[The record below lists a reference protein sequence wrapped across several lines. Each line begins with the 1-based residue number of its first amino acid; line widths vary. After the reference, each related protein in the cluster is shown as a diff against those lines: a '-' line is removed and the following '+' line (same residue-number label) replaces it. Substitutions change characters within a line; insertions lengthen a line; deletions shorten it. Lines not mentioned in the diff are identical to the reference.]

1 MFESDRVHVRY
12 RNRGRPHPQSTK
24 AAGYDCSIVVTP
36 HQAEDDVHSSAEI
49 VCVGVPLAHCTLSI
63 RDDDGE
69 ELSTDHYG
77 HITARGPM
85 ISPGYYGGTEARQNG
100 WLDTGDLGF
109 IHRGALYIAGRAKD
123 TIIVNGVNYHPN
135 DLERVCC
142 AEARIETGKVTC
154 CSVFDARL
162 GREQVLVFVVHR
174 QDFESFQP
182 VIKAVRAALGRQA
195 LLEIDHVLPVKAM
208 PKTTSGKVQRYRLVE
223 RFLQGEFDALIG
235 SATTPDSI
243 SGGTDLEQMLLVL
256 FNEIIPD
263 VQVGLEDNFL
273 EAGVSSLSL
282 AEVAERLDEMYPDRL
297 DLSDLLEYPTIP
309 ELAALLEKQIS

>member
-1 MFESDRVHVRY
+1 MRLIFNGGEPIAKATCDAFAAALGPCRLSPTAIRPAYGLAEASVALTIREVAAPVESVRILRDQLKVGQPVPY
-12 RNRGRPHPQSTK
+12 G
-24 AAGYDCSIVVTP
+24 
-36 HQAEDDVHSSAEI
+36 AEDDVHSSAEI

-154 CSVFDARL
+154 C
-162 GREQVLVFVVHR
+162 
-174 QDFESFQP
+174 
-182 VIKAVRAALGRQA
+182 
-195 LLEIDHVLPVKAM
+195 
-208 PKTTSGKVQRYRLVE
+208 
-223 RFLQGEFDALIG
+223 
-235 SATTPDSI
+235 
-243 SGGTDLEQMLLVL
+243 ML
-256 FNEIIPD
+256 
-263 VQVGLEDNFL
+263 
-273 EAGVSSLSL
+273 
-282 AEVAERLDEMYPDRL
+282 
-297 DLSDLLEYPTIP
+297 
-309 ELAALLEKQIS
+309 